1 VTFGDLYEEDQKEII
16 NEEFDNA
23 YAKVNKWTSIKNLT

>member
-1 VTFGDLYEEDQKEII
+1 LYEEDQQEII

-23 YAKVNKWTSIKNLT
+23 YAKEMKWMFINV